1 MSVSLLD
8 IFSLKVLEILVNVG
22 MKYQFTLVGIIILH
36 ILRKDIQSSHT
47 LQEEQLSNFSPIHLY
62 EIFQISDGSKSNV
75 ILKVVILTVRNIHKD
90 TFFFESISI
99 VNCFFCKLS

>member
-1 MSVSLLD
+1 MSVSFLD
-8 IFSLKVLEILVNVG
+8 IFSLKVLEIPVNVG
-22 MKYQFTLVGIIILH
+22 IKYQLTLVGIIILH

-75 ILKVVILTVRNIHKD
+75 ILKVAVLIIKNHAQRYI
-90 TFFFESISI
+90 FFESFSI
-99 VNCFFCKLS
+99 VN

>member
-8 IFSLKVLEILVNVG
+8 IFSLKVLEIPVNVG
-22 MKYQFTLVGIIILH
+22 MKYQLTLVGIIILH

-47 LQEEQLSNFSPIHLY
+47 LQEEQLSNFSPIHLS

-75 ILKVVILTVRNIHKD
+75 ILKVVILTVRNYPQRYI
-90 TFFFESISI
+90 FFESISI
-99 VNCFFCKLS
+99 VN